1 MTDCIWG
8 RCADGRLTILT
19 VFKTG
24 MVGTVGGYSP
34 GGYSY
39 SYLQH
44 PCKDDEPAGRNLCEA
59 LGTTALGLE
68 VRDSRDVKAF
78 EASYILSYNV
88 VQDHEGDIHQGISRF
103 QTARGPHL
111 LRPF

>member
-44 PCKDDEPAGRNLCEA
+44 LARTTSRRGGISAKP

-88 VQDHEGDIHQGISRF
+88 VQGS
-103 QTARGPHL
+103 
-111 LRPF
+111 